1 MATSLRYAFVGVGGG
16 RWTGLHL
23 WFLVVFW
30 LMALSSR
37 AQRPLLQ
44 LDLQGT
50 ASALSDPTIV
60 YVQAG
65 ATTGFDSDYDAAKL
79 PNSTG
84 LNLASLT
91 PAGQQLAISGLPPS
105 AFATTFAV
113 SLFVGVPQD
122 DQYTL
127 TVSRL
132 ANFSFSDVYLVDA
145 QLQTRQL
152 LAVGSTYAFALNA
165 ANTGGTY
172 FTNARFSLV
181 FEPVAAAPLPV
192 VLVAFAARRQGAD
205 GQLTWATASEHHNA
219 YFQVESSPDG
229 TAFTVLG
236 RVAGA
241 GTTTAAH
248 AYQFADRNLARY
260 AAPQVYY
267 RLRQVDAD
275 GSSTYSPVRPLAVP
289 RAISLA
295 VQVVPGP
302 GQPTNEITLAVD
314 TDQPGPATCLLTDGR
329 GRVVS
334 QQEVALRAGTTTL
347 PPLSIASL
355 APGLY
360 VLRVQQGQQH
370 QTLTMMRQ

>member
-1 MATSLRYAFVGVGGG
+1 MAISRRYAFVGVGGG
-16 RWTGLHL
+16 RWTGLRL
-23 WFLVVFW
+23 GFLVVFW

-44 LDLQGT
+44 LDLQGA

-132 ANFSFSDVYLVDA
+132 ANFSFSDVYLVDT

-152 LAVGSTYAFALNA
+152 LAVGSTYAFTLNA

-172 FTNARFSLV
+172 FTNGRFSLV
-181 FEPVAAAPLPV
+181 FEPAAAPLPV

-205 GQLTWATASEHHNA
+205 GQLTWATASERQNA

-229 TAFTVLG
+229 TAFTALG

-248 AYQFADRNLARY
+248 AYQFSDLNLARY

-289 RAISLA
+289 RATSLA
-295 VQVVPGP
+295 VQVVPGL
-302 GQPTNEITLAVD
+302 GQPITEITLAVD

-347 PPLSIASL
+347 PSFSIASL

>member
-1 MATSLRYAFVGVGGG
+1 MAISRRYAFVGVGGG
-16 RWTGLHL
+16 RWTGLRL
-23 WFLVVFW
+23 GFLVVFW

-44 LDLQGT
+44 LDLQGA

-132 ANFSFSDVYLVDA
+132 ANFSFSDVYLVDT

-152 LAVGSTYAFALNA
+152 LAVGSTYAFTLNA

-172 FTNARFSLV
+172 FTNGRFSLV
-181 FEPVAAAPLPV
+181 FQPAAAPLPV

-205 GQLTWATASEHHNA
+205 GQLTWATASERQNA

-229 TAFTVLG
+229 TAFTALG

-248 AYQFADRNLARY
+248 AYQFSDLNLARY

-289 RAISLA
+289 RATSLA
-295 VQVVPGP
+295 VQVVPGL
-302 GQPTNEITLAVD
+302 GQPITEITLAVD

-347 PPLSIASL
+347 PSFSIASL